1 MAAAR
6 IVVDI
11 IEAEQ
16 KNAER
21 GRTIT
26 VSGRTS
32 TKDVGY
38 CALTF
43 ATASD
48 LKKLRDAI
56 DAG

>member
-1 MAAAR
+1 MAAVH
-6 IVVDI
+6 IVVDA

-16 KNAER
+16 KNAEG

-32 TKDVGY
+32 ATSVGY

-43 ATASD
+43 LTAAD

-56 DAG
+56 DAA